1 MGKNATRK
9 QRQTMT
15 DQQIIEALIAR
26 SEIVTRQF
34 FFESCRPLFQSIIR
48 NVFSYEVD
56 YDELVN
62 ELYIH
67 LMENDAYRLRQF
79 EGRSSLFQWLKVTAI
94 RYFIAKR
101 DNMIDT
107 GAEDP
112 LFDSA
117 VQKEGIDT
125 EKAMTA
131 KMDIERLLSLMP
143 NKRYAYV
150 IKRLIQQEAEPKDVA
165 EELGTNVDNLYNIKK
180 RALAALTESAIKD
193 VERYGKRTVE

>member
-1 MGKNATRK
+1 
-9 QRQTMT
+9 MT

-34 FFESCRPLFQSIIR
+34 FFKSCRPLFQSIIR

-101 DNMIDT
+101 DGMIDT
-107 GAEDP
+107 GGEDT

-131 KMDIERLLSLMP
+131 KMDIERSTY
-143 NKRYAYV
+143 NHKSIYATQCQNSIFY
-150 IKRLIQQEAEPKDVA
+150 
-165 EELGTNVDNLYNIKK
+165 LGDS
-180 RALAALTESAIKD
+180 LTEPD
-193 VERYGKRTVE
+193 DKRTLLGAIGCKVA

>member
-1 MGKNATRK
+1 
-9 QRQTMT
+9 MT

-26 SEIVTRQF
+26 SETVTRQF

-101 DNMIDT
+101 DGMIDT
-107 GAEDP
+107 GGEDT